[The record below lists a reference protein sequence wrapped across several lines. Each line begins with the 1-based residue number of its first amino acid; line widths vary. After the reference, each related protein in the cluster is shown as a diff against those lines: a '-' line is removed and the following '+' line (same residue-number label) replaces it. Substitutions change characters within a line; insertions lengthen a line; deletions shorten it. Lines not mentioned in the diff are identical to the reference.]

1 MSDYPGSHWP
11 PPLSF
16 LSAPRR
22 RHAIGAAIETPSSS
36 SVRPATCTRA
46 GCLTARRMPAR
57 RPIPCDAQ
65 QNGLTAHNMPAAPR
79 RTGKSACHRRSFR
92 LISQQYG
99 IGVRHRSAS

>member
-22 RHAIGAAIETPSSS
+22 RHAIGAAIETLSSS

-46 GCLTARRMPAR
+46 GCLTA
-57 RPIPCDAQ
+57 
-65 QNGLTAHNMPAAPR
+65 G
-79 RTGKSACHRRSFR
+79 
-92 LISQQYG
+92 SQP
-99 IGVRHRSAS
+99 

>member
-46 GCLTARRMPAR
+46 GLPDRGIAALTRAVPMPA
-57 RPIPCDAQ
+57 
-65 QNGLTAHNMPAAPR
+65 
-79 RTGKSACHRRSFR
+79 KRS
-92 LISQQYG
+92 
-99 IGVRHRSAS
+99 